1 VIPPLMGCKWGCER
15 FFDLSRLFSLTRAR
29 VRVRAK
35 EVRPVHGSALFWIHA
50 NVVTSDNVAKAEET
64 TFANSA
70 SDNDGNRGS
79 RTRPSPAD
87 SVFGKFFTDRPNFWP
102 AGLE

>member
-35 EVRPVHGSALFWIHA
+35 EVRPVHWPTATWHSLHPATDTRHRALLLRSKLLIDVHMGGISNILPHFL
-50 NVVTSDNVAKAEET
+50 
-64 TFANSA
+64 
-70 SDNDGNRGS
+70 GR
-79 RTRPSPAD
+79 
-87 SVFGKFFTDRPNFWP
+87 
-102 AGLE
+102 